1 MINQKVIFI
10 STVLVIISFHSLKG
24 QTTNSVIVDSI
35 LKFEF
40 PGMRIGVAENEE
52 GPTGT
57 TVFYFPDGVMAAGD
71 IRGGATGTLN
81 SSVVSTS
88 YERKMINAVV
98 FSGGSWFGLSAAT
111 GVANE
116 IKNIKAKEGN
126 VDHVPG
132 VLGAIIFDVGDRR
145 LAGRHL
151 MINLGKRH

>member
-1 MINQKVIFI
+1 MINKKDII
-10 STVLVIISFHSLKG
+10 IAIVLVTISVHSLKG
-24 QTTNSVIVDSI
+24 QTTNLIKRDSI

-40 PGMRIGVAENEE
+40 QGMRIGVAENEE

-111 GVANE
+111 GVA
-116 IKNIKAKEGN
+116 
-126 VDHVPG
+126 
-132 VLGAIIFDVGDRR
+132 RS
-145 LAGRHL
+145 
-151 MINLGKRH
+151 